1 MYAPPAEEEG
11 CSSLGRVREFTA
23 MQNPLIP
30 LHFLRKAKRDS
41 GKEEQVSHRGNRSE
55 STSPFRVSRRNLLT
69 GGAACVLTLAL
80 GAAPAG
86 VAQATASTDDAKAK
100 VRPNIGCGSTPT
112 PGWLNVDNSLTVRLA
127 RWPALLRIL
136 ARSGLIGDDQLAFA
150 RIVVDR
156 NIV

>member
-100 VRPNIGCGSTPT
+100 VRPNPDIS
-112 PGWLNVDNSLTVRLA
+112 
-127 RWPALLRIL
+127 
-136 ARSGLIGDDQLAFA
+136 
-150 RIVVDR
+150 R
-156 NIV
+156 NN